1 MDLFIIFIDKLDYL
15 AKIGGEQL
23 FGRSNLQLENN
34 HPIRPG
40 TSVRIRSEQEI
51 INTLDD
57 SGCVD
62 GILFMPE
69 MRGYCGGV
77 YIVLKCVNRIL
88 IEGTGVRG
96 LSDVFILEGIR
107 CDGSDHGECQ
117 RLCHIFWK
125 ACWLDFERIKIDP
138 DIDKA
143 EAPKLKSYHGH
154 PSNCQGQASIL
165 LKATHPVSVFNPEQY
180 LQDKQSGTRSL
191 SQTCVMLLSMAIKRL
206 FWCSRKIYRWFVRRQ
221 PKTSY
226 LTQLL
231 QPGDLVKVRSR
242 QEVKELLDW
251 ERKTQGLLF
260 AEAMWHYCGKQFRV
274 VKEVKRIVVEQTGV
288 LQKVR
293 DTYLL
298 EGVTCDGEAFRGCPR
313 MCFWF
318 WKGVWLQ
325 KVDDLER
332 QTNSM

>member
-1 MDLFIIFIDKLDYL
+1 ML
-15 AKIGGEQL
+15 
-23 FGRSNLQLENN
+23 GRSNLQLENN

-77 YIVLKCVNRIL
+77 YIILKCVNRIL

-96 LSDVFILEGIR
+96 LSDAFILEGIR
-107 CDGSDHGECQ
+107 CDGNGHGECQ
-117 RLCHIFWK
+117 RLCHILWK
-125 ACWLDFERIKIDP
+125 ACWLDFEGINIDP
-138 DIDKA
+138 GIDKA
-143 EAPKLKSYHGH
+143 GTPKLTKSYPGN
-154 PSNCQGQASIL
+154 PSNCQGQASVLI
-165 LKATHPVSVFNPEQY
+165 KATHPVSVFNPEQY
-180 LQDKQSGTRSL
+180 LQDQQSGTRSL
-191 SQTCVMLLSMAIKRL
+191 SETCAMLMSMAIKRL
-206 FWCSRKIYRWFVRRQ
+206 FWRSHKIYRLLVRRQ

-226 LTQLL
+226 LIQLL

-242 QEVKELLDW
+242 QEIKELLDW

-260 AEAMWHYCGKQFRV
+260 AEAMWRYCGKQFRV
-274 VKEVKRIVVEQTGV
+274 IQVVNRIVVEQTGL

-293 DTYLL
+293 DIYLL
-298 EGVTCDGEAFRGCPR
+298 EGVTCDGKAFRGCPR

-318 WKGVWLQ
+318 WKGAWLK
-325 KVDDLER
+325 KVEDMKESLHSE
-332 QTNSM
+332 